1 MERDQMTVEKNLN
14 QAPQYIQDIS
24 CKWFWQ
30 APFFS
35 TFLQNFKYVEEESCP
50 TIGVSA
56 KDGTITLHVGTNGW
70 FADLSDEH
78 KQSVLVHEIL
88 HLVHE
93 THFNSRG
100 KCYSPQV
107 FNVAADICINDEIE
121 KSSLAGRKMVL
132 PRPGCFLE
140 MVTKEGYKGNVITEE
155 IYEFLMDNKD
165 KFNIQEQMVLD
176 MSGEGKDG
184 QGESAGGKKTVL
196 KPFDV
201 HKGLDKNEG
210 SGVDEMTKA
219 VVQGITHVAKMRGY
233 GNMSGNMQ
241 EFVKILTTSRI
252 NWKQLL
258 RKFIKSTSTG
268 SMFKMNNWSKANRRH
283 LPLPGKKKHNAEY
296 VIAVDTSGSISSEEL
311 AMFFAE
317 IDKIATFAE
326 IRLLQCDTQLTDSGK
341 YKKGSISKVKI
352 KGRGGTELSPIFKYM
367 SETEELK
374 KSKLIVLTDAEF
386 CYDFNTFGI
395 DTLWA
400 VTKSGENYI
409 ADMQKKFSN
418 HKYLVLEDV

>member
-1 MERDQMTVEKNLN
+1 MTVEKNLN
-14 QAPQYIQDIS
+14 HSPQYIQDIS

-35 TFLQNFKYVEEESCP
+35 TFLQNFKYVENEKVP

-56 KDGTITLHVGTNGW
+56 KDGQIMLHIGTNGW
-70 FADLSDEH
+70 FENLPDEH

-100 KCYSPQV
+100 KCYSPQI

-121 KSSLAGRKMVL
+121 KSVLGGKKMEL

-155 IYEFLMDNKD
+155 IYEFLMDNKE
-165 KFNIQEQMVLD
+165 KFNIQEQECEG
-176 MSGEGKDG
+176 GEGGEQEGKSGSSSGNSKDG
-184 QGESAGGKKTVL
+184 KGKTIL

-210 SGVDEMTKA
+210 GVDEMTKA
-219 VVQGITHVAKMRGY
+219 VVQGITHVAKMRGC
-233 GNMSGNMQ
+233 GTMSGNMQ
-241 EFVKILTTSRI
+241 EFIKLITTSKI
-252 NWKQLL
+252 NWRQLL
-258 RKFIKSTSTG
+258 RKFMKSTSTG
-268 SMFKMNNWSKANRRH
+268 SMFKLNNWTKANRRH

-296 VIAVDTSGSISSEEL
+296 VIAIDTSGSVSSEEL
-311 AMFFAE
+311 AMFFSE
-317 IDKIATFAE
+317 IDKIASFAE
-326 IRLLQCDTQLTDSGK
+326 IRLLQCDTKLTDSGK
-341 YKKGSISKVKI
+341 YKRGTSSKVKVC
-352 KGRGGTELSPIFKYM
+352 GRGGTELSPIFKYM
-367 SETEELK
+367 NEHDELK
-374 KSKLIVLTDAEF
+374 KSKLIVLTDGGF
-386 CYDFNTFGI
+386 SYNFNTFGI

-400 VTKSGENYI
+400 ITKSGERCI
-409 ADMQKKFSN
+409 EEMSKTFSN
-418 HKYLVLEDV
+418 HKYLVLGDE